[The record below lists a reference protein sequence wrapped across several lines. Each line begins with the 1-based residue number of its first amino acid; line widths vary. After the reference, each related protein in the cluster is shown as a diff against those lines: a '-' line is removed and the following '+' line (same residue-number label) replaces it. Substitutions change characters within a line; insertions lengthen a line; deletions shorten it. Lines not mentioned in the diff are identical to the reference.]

1 VIFSETYIMLQLN
14 LFESLWELLINQTL
28 LAYHLALILAQL
40 SAALALLTFIL
51 LSTLVFLLR
60 VLSRLRKQLR
70 GSREVLVGFFHP
82 YCNAGGGG
90 ERVLWCAVNAVQN
103 KYPDAKCVVYTGDC
117 DATGDEI
124 LNKAH
129 NTFGIKVK
137 RKVHF
142 VYLRSRFFVEAKN
155 YPVLTLLGQS
165 LGSVALGLEALLRCP
180 PDIYV
185 DTMGYAFTLPLFKH
199 LCSCAT
205 GCYVHYPTIST
216 DMLAVVECRNDS
228 FNNRKIIAGS
238 RLLTQAKLQYYRL
251 FARMYGV
258 AGRQSSVTMVN
269 SSWTQGHIDQLWKV
283 DSTKIFP
290 PCDVGK
296 LMEIPLERSGSEE
309 KLVVS
314 VAQFRPEKNH
324 KLQVLS
330 FHKFLSQLDVSD
342 RKYRLTLAGGCRNE
356 GDENRVNELKELIKS
371 LDMESKVDIETNIS
385 YERLLQL
392 YSSAHVGMHTMNNEH
407 FGIGVVEFQA
417 AGVVVLAHNSGGPKM
432 DIVQAMDDGELSGRL
447 ADGVDAYSESL
458 RDIFHR
464 ESPDAVRRMRVAARK
479 SCERFSEEGFVASF
493 QRAVEPLF
501 Q

>member
-1 VIFSETYIMLQLN
+1 VNVSETYIMLLLN
-14 LFESLWELLINQTL
+14 LFGSLRELLTNQTL
-28 LAYHLALILAQL
+28 LAYHLALISAQL
-40 SAALALLTFIL
+40 ATALALLTFIL
-51 LSTLVFLLR
+51 LSTLVFLHR

-70 GSREVLVGFFHP
+70 GNEEVLVGFFHP

-90 ERVLWCAVNAVQN
+90 ERVLWCAVNAVQK
-103 KYPDAKCVVYTGDC
+103 KYPNAKCVVYTGDC

-124 LNKAH
+124 LSKAF
-129 NTFGIKVK
+129 NTFGIKVE

-165 LGSVALGLEALLRCP
+165 LGSVALGLEALLRCS
-180 PDIYV
+180 PDIYI
-185 DTMGYAFTLPLFKH
+185 DTMGYAFTLPLFKYM
-199 LCSCAT
+199 CGCRT

-216 DMLAVVECRNDS
+216 DMLAVVEGGNDS
-228 FNNRKIIAGS
+228 FNNRRIIASS
-238 RLLTQAKLQYYRL
+238 RLLTLAKLQYYKI
-251 FARMYGV
+251 FAYAYGV

-269 SSWTQGHIDQLWKV
+269 SSWTQGHIDQLWSVGSK
-283 DSTKIFP
+283 KIFP

-296 LMEIPLERSGSEE
+296 LMEIPLERSESEE

-314 VAQFRPEKNH
+314 IAQFRPEKNH

-342 RKYRLTLAGGCRNE
+342 RKYRLTLAGGCRND
-356 GDENRVNELKELIKS
+356 GDKNRVNELKELIRS
-371 LDMESKVDIETNIS
+371 LEIESKVDIETNIS

-432 DIVQAMDDGELSGRL
+432 DIVQATDDGELSGRL
-447 ADGVDAYSESL
+447 ADSVDTYSDSL
-458 RDIFHR
+458 RQIFN
-464 ESPDAVRRMRVAARK
+464 ESPDAVRRMQVAARE
-479 SCERFSEEGFVASF
+479 SCKRFSEEGFQKSF
-493 QRAVEPLF
+493 QEAVEPLF